1 MPLSQL
7 SKNNL
12 VTKKDKPLF
21 TNIMGPDFFK
31 QVKEPNFVVALVVKG
46 QCEATID
53 IPTKV
58 QEVLADF
65 PDLSPN
71 ELPNEL
77 PPMQNIQHHI
87 DLILGASLPNLP
99 HYRMSPTKYEE
110 LYPSF
115 THPKKD
121 GSWRMCVDNHTINKI
136 TVKYR
141 FPIPHLNDM
150 LDRLEGNEWKTTFKA
165 KDGLCEWLVMP
176 FGLSNAS
183 STFTRL
189 MNQVLHPFIGKF
201 VVVYFDDILIYS
213 KNEEMHLSHL
223 KIGGL
228 LEDW

>member
-7 SKNNL
+7 SKKNL
-12 VTKKDKPLF
+12 VTEKDKPLF

-87 DLILGASLPNLP
+87 DLILGACLPNLP

-110 LYPSF
+110 L
-115 THPKKD
+115 
-121 GSWRMCVDNHTINKI
+121 
-136 TVKYR
+136 
-141 FPIPHLNDM
+141 
-150 LDRLEGNEWKTTFKA
+150 
-165 KDGLCEWLVMP
+165 
-176 FGLSNAS
+176 
-183 STFTRL
+183 
-189 MNQVLHPFIGKF
+189 
-201 VVVYFDDILIYS
+201 
-213 KNEEMHLSHL
+213 
-223 KIGGL
+223 
-228 LEDW
+228 

>member
-7 SKNNL
+7 SKKNL
-12 VTKKDKPLF
+12 VTEKDKPLF

-71 ELPNEL
+71 ELP
-77 PPMQNIQHHI
+77 PMQNIQHHI

-110 LYPSF
+110 L
-115 THPKKD
+115 
-121 GSWRMCVDNHTINKI
+121 
-136 TVKYR
+136 
-141 FPIPHLNDM
+141 
-150 LDRLEGNEWKTTFKA
+150 
-165 KDGLCEWLVMP
+165 
-176 FGLSNAS
+176 
-183 STFTRL
+183 
-189 MNQVLHPFIGKF
+189 
-201 VVVYFDDILIYS
+201 
-213 KNEEMHLSHL
+213 
-223 KIGGL
+223 
-228 LEDW
+228 

>member
-12 VTKKDKPLF
+12 VTKKDKLLF

-31 QVKEPNFVVALVVKG
+31 QVKELNFVVPLVVKG

-65 PDLSPN
+65 PDLS
-71 ELPNEL
+71 PNEL

-110 LYPSF
+110 L
-115 THPKKD
+115 
-121 GSWRMCVDNHTINKI
+121 
-136 TVKYR
+136 
-141 FPIPHLNDM
+141 
-150 LDRLEGNEWKTTFKA
+150 
-165 KDGLCEWLVMP
+165 
-176 FGLSNAS
+176 
-183 STFTRL
+183 
-189 MNQVLHPFIGKF
+189 
-201 VVVYFDDILIYS
+201 
-213 KNEEMHLSHL
+213 
-223 KIGGL
+223 
-228 LEDW
+228 